1 MSESFSRTQSANP
14 EQSVVSCYNEG
25 VRYRKAGLHNEAED
39 KFRQALLRNKRHVP
53 SIVGLGSLLRESGR
67 AEEGDRLLKEA
78 CSLIGAGS
86 DSSSLAHRSDNT
98 ARPTFQRT
106 SSLSAFTALRPPGNI
121 SSLKQAGDTVKKHLH
136 LLKMANALGGNKAG
150 GLLGML
156 KKPVVSDVDAQPAS
170 SSNMFGARG
179 ANVFSRVPSAPAA
192 MIDEIEPGVG
202 SGESGEGCGKGFR
215 EKRSGIAIRDGNKL
229 LPGNEAQSIQKDFL
243 HPSAPRQTM
252 NLAL

>member
-1 MSESFSRTQSANP
+1 MAESFSRTQSANS

-25 VRYRKAGLHNEAED
+25 VRYRKAGLHSEAEN

-78 CSLIGAGS
+78 CSMIGATS
-86 DSSSLAHRSDNT
+86 ETSSLAHRSDNT

-156 KKPVVSDVDAQPAS
+156 KKPVVLDVDAQSAS
-170 SSNMFGARG
+170 SSDMFGARG

-202 SGESGEGCGKGFR
+202 SGEGCGKGFR